1 MNLIKNRALES
12 LNMLLDYTLQHTESV
27 QMASPIVN
35 KTLGFTTNLIHSAKC
50 FATDPNLEEL
60 LDDEHYSELIV

>member
-1 MNLIKNRALES
+1 
-12 LNMLLDYTLQHTESV
+12 MLLDYTLQHTESV